1 MTSTTENAPLLEAT
15 TEIDAPPEAVWAVVA
30 DPRALGGL
38 SDQVLRT
45 HVRGTSP
52 IGLGTRTLNINRRGF
67 LVWPTS
73 AKVVRFEPGRDF
85 AFRIKDNASTW
96 SYELTP
102 SATGGTVVTHRREAA
117 KGTTQISK
125 TLQDKVLGGIESFD
139 REMEA
144 GMAVTL
150 QRLKALLEAR

>member
-1 MTSTTENAPLLEAT
+1 MTATTENAPLLEAT

-30 DPRALGGL
+30 DLRALGGL

-52 IGLGTRTLNINRRGF
+52 VGLGTRTVNINRRGP
-67 LVWPTS
+67 LVWPTR
-73 AKVVRFEPGRDF
+73 AKVVRFEPNRDF
-85 AFRIKDNASTW
+85 AFRIKDNGSIW

-102 SATGGTVVTHRREAA
+102 SATGGTVVTHRREAP
-117 KGTTQISK
+117 KGTTQVSK
-125 TLQDKVLGGIESFD
+125 TLQDKVLGGVANFD

-150 QRLKALLEAR
+150 QRLKALLENR

>member
-1 MTSTTENAPLLEAT
+1 MTTTENAPLLEAT

-52 IGLGTRTLNINRRGF
+52 VGLGTRTVNINRRGP
-67 LVWPTS
+67 LVWPTR
-73 AKVVRFEPGRDF
+73 AKVVRFEPNRDF
-85 AFRIKDNASTW
+85 AFRIKDNGSIW

-102 SATGGTVVTHRREAA
+102 SATGGTVVTHRREAP
-117 KGTTQISK
+117 KGTTQVSK
-125 TLQDKVLGGIESFD
+125 TLQDKVLGGVANFD

-150 QRLKALLEAR
+150 QRLKALLETR

>member
-15 TEIDAPPEAVWAVVA
+15 TEIDAAPEAVWAVVS

-38 SDQVLRT
+38 SDQVVRS
-45 HVRGTSP
+45 HVVGTAP
-52 IGLGTRTLNINRRGF
+52 IGRGTRTINLNRRGL
-67 LVWPTS
+67 LVWPTRS
-73 AKVVRFEPGRDF
+73 KVVRFEPARDF
-85 AFRIKDNASTW
+85 AFRVKDNGTTW
-96 SYELTP
+96 SFALEPT
-102 SATGGTVVTHRREAA
+102 AAGGTRVTHRREAP

-125 TLQDKVLGGIESFD
+125 TLQDKVLGGVEGFD

-150 QRLKALLEAR
+150 QRLKALLEQR